1 VDFGYGRIIVRDGK
15 GQKDRVTMLP
25 ECLRDGLGEHLSRVR
40 KLFEEDQ
47 KAGLAGVYIWPAL
60 ARKYPS
66 ASKQWVWQYVF
77 PSAEFSQDPRSG
89 AVRRHHVH
97 QSSLRRAISDAAR
110 SAGIAKRV
118 SPHTLRHSFATH
130 LLESG
135 YDIRSV
141 QELLGYKDVSTTM
154 VYTHVM
160 NRPGISVRSP
170 VDLLREKSPADP
182 NDQRPGSR
190 GKRTR

>member
-1 VDFGYGRIIVRDGK
+1 
-15 GQKDRVTMLP
+15 
-25 ECLRDGLGEHLSRVR
+25 
-40 KLFEEDQ
+40 
-47 KAGLAGVYIWPAL
+47 
-60 ARKYPS
+60 
-66 ASKQWVWQYVF
+66 
-77 PSAEFSQDPRSG
+77 
-89 AVRRHHVH
+89 
-97 QSSLRRAISDAAR
+97 
-110 SAGIAKRV
+110 V